1 MFLVQLVKA
10 RLYFVSLDVTLKSDV
25 LRLFL
30 KIKKLGVKE
39 LHCVSYVNAY
49 CFNETKYKALFL
61 RIKRTV

>member
-30 KIKKLGVKE
+30 KIKLGVKE
-39 LHCVSYVNAY
+39 LSDVN
-49 CFNETKYKALFL
+49 FNETKHKGFISTY
-61 RIKRTV
+61 